1 MTNNVIHPVRI
12 SLFGTGCKIWV
23 GRFSEMEWEDMNN
36 AAGSVNMPLTLAVF
50 SPAFYSRLNNPAI
63 SSIADLGTHFKI
75 SGLLDSNH
83 SIIQIQVYRRR
94 RRNINFSE
102 IIRPTTLFP
111 VYNTNIRS
119 IAVEI
124 NNRMLFIVEKEIG
137 LFFKFAVV
145 DQSFV
150 LDKLLFEFTSLRT
163 VAGEDFDMLTSLS
176 YENRLLIPSSG
187 NSLVCGQYA
196 LTGKG

>member
-1 MTNNVIHPVRI
+1 MTNNEIHPVRI

-23 GRFSEMEWEDMNN
+23 GKFNETEWENMNS
-36 AAGSVNMPLTLAVF
+36 AAGKVNMPLTSAVF
-50 SPAFYSRLNNPAI
+50 FSAFYSRLNNPAI
-63 SSIADLGTHFKI
+63 SSIADLGNSFKI

-83 SIIQIQVYRRR
+83 SIIQIQVYRKR

-111 VYNTNIRS
+111 IYNTNMRS

-124 NNRMLFIVEKEIG
+124 DNRMLFIVEKEIG
-137 LFFKFAVV
+137 LFFKFTVV
-145 DQSFV
+145 AQSFI
-150 LDKLLFEFTSLRT
+150 LDKLLFEFTGLKT
-163 VAGEDFDMLTSLS
+163 VAGENFDMLTNLY
-176 YENRLLIPSSG
+176 YEDRLLIPSNG
-187 NSLVCGQYA
+187 NSLICGQYA

>member
-23 GRFSEMEWEDMNN
+23 GRFNEPEWENMNN
-36 AAGSVNMPLTLAVF
+36 AAGEVNMPLTSAVF
-50 SPAFYSRLNNPAI
+50 SPDFYSRLNNHAI
-63 SSIADLGTHFKI
+63 RSVADLGTHFKV

-83 SIIQIQVYRRR
+83 SIIQIQVYRMR

-111 VYNTNIRS
+111 IYNTNMRNF
-119 IAVEI
+119 AVEI
-124 NNRMLFIVEKEIG
+124 NNRTLFIVEKEIG

-145 DQSFV
+145 DQSFI
-150 LDKLLFEFTSLRT
+150 LDKLLFEFTSLKIA
-163 VAGEDFDMLTSLS
+163 AGENFDMLTSLS
-176 YENRLLIPSSG
+176 YDDRLLIPSNG

-196 LTGKG
+196 LTGKS